1 MLTSRVRRLKKMET
15 LEVTGRSVEE
25 AIEIALERLGAD
37 RDQVEID
44 VVNPGKGGILGFGAE
59 PALIR
64 VSLNA
69 SSGNLTAIAQLTVET
84 LIRNMNADASI
95 RVNPAESTDDRESV
109 QVEISGEDSGLL
121 IGNRGET
128 LKAIQFISSLLI
140 RNKSEGRVFIDVEG
154 YRDRRN
160 ASIKALASKV
170 AQRVISTGKAIT
182 LEPMTPNERRVVH
195 MTLSENT
202 SVETESTGGGND
214 RRVTISPL

>member
-69 SSGNLTAIAQLTVET
+69 SSSNLTAIAQLTVET

>member
-69 SSGNLTAIAQLTVET
+69 SSGILTAIAQLTVET

>member
-1 MLTSRVRRLKKMET
+1 M
-15 LEVTGRSVEE
+15 EE

-69 SSGNLTAIAQLTVET
+69 SSSNLTAIAQLTVET

>member
-95 RVNPAESTDDRESV
+95 RVNTAESTDDRESV

-195 MTLSENT
+195 MTLSENA

>member
-1 MLTSRVRRLKKMET
+1 MET
-15 LEVTGRSVEE
+15 LEITGRSVEE

-64 VSLNA
+64 VSLTA
-69 SSGNLTAIAQLTVET
+69 TSGNLNAIAQLTLET
-84 LIRNMNADASI
+84 LIRNMSADASI
-95 RVNPAESTDDRESV
+95 RVSPGESTDGRESV
-109 QVEISGEDSGLL
+109 QVDISGEDSGLL

-140 RNKSEGRVFIDVEG
+140 SNKSEGRVFIDIEG

-160 ASIKALASKV
+160 ASVKALASKV
-170 AQRVISTGKAIT
+170 ADRVISTGKAIT

-195 MTLSENT
+195 MTLSDNT
-202 SVETESTGGGND
+202 SVNTESTGRGDD
-214 RRVTISPL
+214 RRVTISPI

>member
-1 MLTSRVRRLKKMET
+1 VRRLKKMET

>member
-1 MLTSRVRRLKKMET
+1 M
-15 LEVTGRSVEE
+15 
-25 AIEIALERLGAD
+25 
-37 RDQVEID
+37 
-44 VVNPGKGGILGFGAE
+44 
-59 PALIR
+59 
-64 VSLNA
+64 
-69 SSGNLTAIAQLTVET
+69 
-84 LIRNMNADASI
+84 
-95 RVNPAESTDDRESV
+95 
-109 QVEISGEDSGLL
+109 
-121 IGNRGET
+121 
-128 LKAIQFISSLLI
+128 
-140 RNKSEGRVFIDVEG
+140 FIDVEG

>member
-1 MLTSRVRRLKKMET
+1 MET

-69 SSGNLTAIAQLTVET
+69 SSSNLTAIAQLTVET

>member
-25 AIEIALERLGAD
+25 AIEIALERLGAA

-69 SSGNLTAIAQLTVET
+69 SSSNLTAIAQLTVET

>member
-1 MLTSRVRRLKKMET
+1 MET

-69 SSGNLTAIAQLTVET
+69 SSSNLTAIAQLTVET

-95 RVNPAESTDDRESV
+95 RVNTAESTDDRESV

>member
-1 MLTSRVRRLKKMET
+1 MET

-95 RVNPAESTDDRESV
+95 RVNTAESTDDRESV

>member
-1 MLTSRVRRLKKMET
+1 MET

-69 SSGNLTAIAQLTVET
+69 SSSNLTAIAQLTVET

-95 RVNPAESTDDRESV
+95 RVNTAESTDDRESV

-170 AQRVISTGKAIT
+170 AQRVISTGKAIS

>member
-1 MLTSRVRRLKKMET
+1 MLTSRVRRLEKMET
-15 LEVTGRSVEE
+15 LEITGRSVEE

-69 SSGNLTAIAQLTVET
+69 SSSNLTAIAQLTVET

>member
-1 MLTSRVRRLKKMET
+1 VRRLKKMET

-69 SSGNLTAIAQLTVET
+69 SSSNLTAIAQLTVET

>member
-59 PALIR
+59 QALIR

>member
-1 MLTSRVRRLKKMET
+1 MET

>member
-1 MLTSRVRRLKKMET
+1 MET

-128 LKAIQFISSLLI
+128 LKAIQLI
-140 RNKSEGRVFIDVEG
+140 
-154 YRDRRN
+154 
-160 ASIKALASKV
+160 
-170 AQRVISTGKAIT
+170 
-182 LEPMTPNERRVVH
+182 
-195 MTLSENT
+195 
-202 SVETESTGGGND
+202 
-214 RRVTISPL
+214 